1 MQVSE
6 ATQILQNSALK
17 QLAVKDDQVAVMGFI
32 NMAILEIYKRF
43 PLWEADAVITQADG
57 VSIYNLTE
65 ADPNVSIDLSDNQLM
80 VIQSVYDEDGIPYVI
95 NNNKDP
101 VKHIKE
107 TSENPRSILQTP
119 KYNQIKVKN
128 IVPGYQMDVVYRAA
142 PLFLTEQE
150 DEIPLPPQFNEALFL
165 YVSYKAHLGVK
176 AGIKDENNTHFIRFE
191 ASCNNVDTEGLFP
204 QQGLESNKFEQRGF
218 V

>member
-1 MQVSE
+1 MQISE
-6 ATQILQNSALK
+6 ATLILQNSALK
-17 QLAVKDDQVAVMGFI
+17 QLAVKDDTVAVLSFI
-32 NMAILEIYKRF
+32 NMSILEIYKRF
-43 PLWEADAVITQADG
+43 PLWVAEAVVTQAEG
-57 VSIYNLTE
+57 VSLYNLIE
-65 ADPNVSIDLSDNQLM
+65 SDPNVSIHLSDNKLM
-80 VIQSVYDEDGIPYVI
+80 VIESINDEDGVPYVP

-107 TSENPRSILQTP
+107 TSENPRSIITTP

-128 IVPGYQMDVVYRAA
+128 IIPGYQMDVLYRAA

-150 DEIPLPPQFNEALFL
+150 DEIPLPPQFNEALLL
-165 YVSYKAHLGVK
+165 YAAYKAHLGVK
-176 AGIKDENNTHFIRFE
+176 AGINDENNTHFIRFE
-191 ASCNNVDTEGLFP
+191 ASCNNINTEGLFP